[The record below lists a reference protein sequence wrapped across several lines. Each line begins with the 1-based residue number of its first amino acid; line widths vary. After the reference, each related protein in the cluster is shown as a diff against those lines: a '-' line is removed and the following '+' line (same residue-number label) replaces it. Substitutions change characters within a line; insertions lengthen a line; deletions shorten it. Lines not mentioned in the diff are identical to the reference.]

1 MKVSKTCERFT
12 KLVKSMKGHG
22 IIMKQKLV
30 YTSYH
35 TMRAQS

>member
-1 MKVSKTCERFT
+1 MKVAMVCERFT

-30 YTSYH
+30 YRSCH